1 MASGDV
7 STSRRRDQILAELA
21 AAGSGMGA
29 ADIAATVG
37 VHLTTA
43 RFHLD
48 RLEQA
53 GLVRREL
60 TRSGRRGR
68 PSVRYRLAPSSE
80 TATPNGALVTVLAAV
95 LAEDPDGGR
104 ARGEQAGAVWA
115 ESLTDTAQRA
125 EATPRALLESRMEQL
140 GFAPRSAEECIELR
154 ACPFRDA
161 ARAHPD
167 VVCSVHRGL
176 IARILEDAG
185 RDGDEA
191 RLVPFVEP
199 ELCTITLSDHRT

>member
-1 MASGDV
+1 MASSV
-7 STSRRRDQILAELA
+7 ASTARRRDQILAELA

-68 PSVRYRLAPSSE
+68 PSVSYRLVPSGDA
-80 TATPNGALVTVLAAV
+80 ATPNRALVAVLAAV

-104 ARGEQAGAVWA
+104 ARAEHAGAVWA
-115 ESLTDTAQRA
+115 ESLTVTAERA
-125 EATPRALLESRMEQL
+125 GAAPHALLESRMEQL
-140 GFAPRSAEECIELR
+140 GFAPRAAEECIELR
-154 ACPFRDA
+154 ACPFREA

-185 RDGDEA
+185 RGPDEA
-191 RLVPFVEP
+191 ELVPFVEP
-199 ELCTITLSDHRT
+199 ELCTITLSDHRS

>member
-1 MASGDV
+1 MASGV
-7 STSRRRDQILAELA
+7 VGTARRRDQILAELA
-21 AAGSGMGA
+21 AAGSGMAA
-29 ADIAATVG
+29 ADLAATVG

-60 TRSGRRGR
+60 THSGRRGR
-68 PSVRYRLAPSSE
+68 PSVSYRLAPGSDTS
-80 TATPNGALVTVLAAV
+80 TPNRALVTVLAAV

-104 ARGEQAGAVWA
+104 ARGEHAGAVWA
-115 ESLTDTAQRA
+115 ESLTDTPEHAV
-125 EATPRALLESRMEQL
+125 EPHALLESRMEQL
-140 GFAPRSAEECIELR
+140 GFAPRSADERIELC
-154 ACPFRDA
+154 ACPFREA

-176 IARILEDAG
+176 IARILENAG
-185 RDGDEA
+185 RDADEA
-191 RLVPFVEP
+191 QLVPFVEP
-199 ELCTITLSDHRT
+199 ELCTITLTGHCR